1 MQVAEDAT
9 LQLLLVRIYKFC
21 EKEKKLKYKK
31 ANGLLFTFGWN
42 HYGQLGHGA
51 PCFGG
56 EDLQLVPKIVE
67 GLKSHFV
74 VQVACGEQHTIA
86 LVRS

>member
-1 MQVAEDAT
+1 MSHSGDHW
-9 LQLLLVRIYKFC
+9 LVKVVKLNNIFKFTHC
-21 EKEKKLKYKK
+21 HDSKL

-74 VQVACGEQHTIA
+74 VQVACGEQHTMA